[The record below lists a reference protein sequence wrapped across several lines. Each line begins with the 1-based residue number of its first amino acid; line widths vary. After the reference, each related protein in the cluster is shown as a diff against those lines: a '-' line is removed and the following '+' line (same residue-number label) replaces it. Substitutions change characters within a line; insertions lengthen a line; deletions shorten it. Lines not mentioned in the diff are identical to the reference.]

1 MTTHLDNIKQ
11 AFDRMTQPRN
21 LLTYNLSKNILHS
34 LLSTYFREGKM
45 LDLGGGEGTL
55 TETFKNVVVADYCIE
70 PLLRAARKNHE
81 TTRCD
86 MHSLPFKNDSF
97 SLIIM
102 SHVLQHSFQP
112 NKVISEVIR
121 TLKIGG
127 ILILIVPNAASIFQ
141 IFKLIKT
148 GQVRPMGNPPQKDVM
163 QGHQYTF
170 ENTKQWLLERGLKI
184 LHITG
189 DFMSIPVLWKWSKWY
204 LISHKISRSFPKLSD
219 SLIFVVRCQ
228 KT

>member
-11 AFDRMTQPRN
+11 AFDHDTQPRN
-21 LLTYNLSKNILHS
+21 LKAYNLSKSILHH
-34 LLSTYFREGKM
+34 LLSAHFRDGKM

-55 TETFKNVVVADYCIE
+55 TETLNNVIVADYCMD
-70 PLLRAARKNHE
+70 PLRRAARKNYE
-81 TTRCD
+81 AACCD
-86 MHSLPFKNDSF
+86 MHCLPFKNDSF
-97 SLIIM
+97 SLIMM

-127 ILILIVPNAASIFQ
+127 ILILIVPNAAGLFQ
-141 IFKLIKT
+141 LLKLIRT
-148 GQVRPMGNPPQKDVM
+148 GQVRPMGNPPQRDVM

-170 ENTKQWLLERGLKI
+170 ENTRQWLLERGFKI

-189 DFMSIPVLWKWSKWY
+189 DFLSIPVLWKWSKWY
-204 LISHKISRSFPKLSD
+204 LFSHKISRIFPKLSD
-219 SLIFVVRCQ
+219 SLIFVVQRQ
-228 KT
+228 KP